1 VRVLVTGASSGLGAE
16 IASQLDLIEAKV
28 SCVEGSGIRDEAAT
42 LEAFIL
48 ARPKVV
54 IHAAGPGPGDS
65 GDAYRSILDMGRN
78 LVYACAL
85 MDAKLVLLNP
95 SPSRD
100 PHGAREAV
108 AGMAAAYFEQTGDF
122 KETFQYVRVMLPPL
136 FGHDRSDMGNWVNQ
150 IAKVA
155 VVGSAMNVQD
165 WVLPGLGIGS
175 LASMFVADA
184 ARAAIVAAGP
194 LLSGSYEVRTT
205 KKSVDDIA
213 KAALKA
219 CGQTGEFRWSGAAG
233 PWDLNVDNLHN
244 ELPDILPGLALETPL
259 GEAVKAT
266 VERVA
271 VHMQEQAGKA

>member
-1 VRVLVTGASSGLGAE
+1 
-16 IASQLDLIEAKV
+16 
-28 SCVEGSGIRDEAAT
+28 
-42 LEAFIL
+42 
-48 ARPKVV
+48 
-54 IHAAGPGPGDS
+54 
-65 GDAYRSILDMGRN
+65 
-78 LVYACAL
+78 
-85 MDAKLVLLNP
+85 
-95 SPSRD
+95 
-100 PHGAREAV
+100 
-108 AGMAAAYFEQTGDF
+108 
-122 KETFQYVRVMLPPL
+122 
-136 FGHDRSDMGNWVNQ
+136 MGNWVNQ

-175 LASMFVADA
+175 LASMFVSDA

-205 KKSVDDIA
+205 KKSIDDIA

-233 PWDLNVDNLHN
+233 PWDLNVDNFHN
-244 ELPDILPGLALETPL
+244 ELPDILPGLSPETML